1 MCEIDHRKGLWVKN
15 SIVLASKHCAYIQ
28 TMPSHIDKIFV
39 AQRIFS
45 SSILC
50 VMTSTD
56 NIIDAVVMC
65 MCMIICQQVN
75 PLNIMSRPTPAKE
88 AKYIAVSIHWGKYC
102 GYCLKKKFVEE
113 SCLPH

>member
-1 MCEIDHRKGLWVKN
+1 MCEIDPRKCLSVKD

-28 TMPSHIDKIFV
+28 TMHHLTYASSHIDKIFV

-50 VMTSTD
+50 VMTFTD

-65 MCMIICQQVN
+65 MCMVICQQVN
-75 PLNIMSRPTPAKE
+75 PTLIIMSRSAPPKA
-88 AKYIAVSIHWGKYC
+88 AKYINSVYSLG
-102 GYCLKKKFVEE
+102 
-113 SCLPH
+113 